1 MKESST
7 IYCKWMDESREELI
21 RLLEEYL
28 KNFND
33 ER

>member
-7 IYCKWMDESREELI
+7 IYYKWMDESREELI

-28 KNFND
+28 KNFRD
-33 ER
+33 EK

>member
-1 MKESST
+1 MKGSLT
-7 IYCKWMDESREELI
+7 ICYKWMEESKEELI

-28 KNFND
+28 KNFRD